1 MRPRTAIP
9 FLAMALAL
17 AFSSACAPSARQIQD
32 YEPRQ
37 RQYEFPVE
45 AEELQSSRREGSLW
59 SASDRANYF
68 FTDQRAVRVGDI
80 LTVRVQEFAT
90 AQRATSTNTSRT
102 TEMNASIREFLGL
115 VASLQEIAPDLP
127 VELAVEAG
135 SSLAF
140 DSRGETGRTEQL
152 TATVQVIV
160 KQTLPNGNLFI
171 EGHRVILVNAEEHHF
186 YVSGVARPHDID
198 EHNSI
203 ASSHLADAEI
213 QFTGRGVLS
222 DGERPGAFARFFA
235 RFWPF

>member
-1 MRPRTAIP
+1 MKTFWII
-9 FLAMALAL
+9 ALCL
-17 AFSSACAPSARQIQD
+17 LIVPVWGCASSARQIQD

-37 RQYEFPVE
+37 RDYVFPVE
-45 AEELQSSRREGSLW
+45 AEDLTSSRRDGSLW
-59 SASDRANYF
+59 SSTDRANYLY
-68 FTDQRAVRVGDI
+68 TDQRAIRVGDI

-90 AQRATSTNTSRT
+90 AQRATATNTSRT

-115 VASLQEIAPDLP
+115 VASLQEIAPDIP
-127 VELAVEAG
+127 VDLAVEAG

-140 DSRGETGRTEQL
+140 DSRGETGRSEQL

-160 KQTLPNGNLFI
+160 RQLLPNGNLFI
-171 EGHRVILVNAEEHHF
+171 EGHRVILVNSEEHHF
-186 YVSGVARPHDID
+186 YVSGVARAHDID

-222 DGERPGAFARFFA
+222 DGERPGVVARFFS